1 MVGTNPIFASCG
13 MAFLADRMAAMVL
26 ETAMPALAA
35 EGIAAAAVAGLIMN
49 GVTCYGYAGPM
60 ARC

>member
-1 MVGTNPIFASCG
+1 
-13 MAFLADRMAAMVL
+13 MVL

-35 EGIAAAAVAGLIMN
+35 EGIAAAAVTGLIMN

-60 ARC
+60 GRC